1 MSEIVPTPLSVPHG
15 NVFGT
20 GSWFTFHCP
29 CCKRKVC
36 RSESKTGCEYCG
48 QKLDWEKAD
57 G

>member
-29 CCKRKVC
+29 CCKRQVC
-36 RSESKTGCEYCG
+36 RSESKTGCKYCG